1 MGSELALGRIAG
13 LPVTVGRSALI
24 GSLVLWVVLT
34 ALNLLVLQRVLVW
47 AIIVGFIAVVLH
59 WIAVLFHQL
68 GHAWAA
74 RRTGYPMIGIRLWG
88 VLSSSIYPPNEP
100 PLPASVHIR
109 RALGGPEASLLLS
122 ILSVIGLAFVAPGKL
137 GWWLGLFF
145 FVDNFFTFTV
155 GSLLPL
161 GFTDGT
167 TLAEWWGKR

>member
-1 MGSELALGRIAG
+1 MESELRLGRLVG
-13 LPVTVGRSALI
+13 LPITVGRSALI
-24 GSLVLWVVLT
+24 GSSVLWAAVSV
-34 ALNLLVLQRVLVW
+34 LNLFLLQRVLGW
-47 AIIVGFIAVVLH
+47 SIIAGLVAVIAH
-59 WIAVLFHQL
+59 WVAVLFHQL

-122 ILSVIGLAFVAPGKL
+122 ILSLIGLLLVAPGKL

-145 FVDNFFTFTV
+145 FVDNFFTFTL

-167 TLAEWWGKR
+167 TLMQWRGKS